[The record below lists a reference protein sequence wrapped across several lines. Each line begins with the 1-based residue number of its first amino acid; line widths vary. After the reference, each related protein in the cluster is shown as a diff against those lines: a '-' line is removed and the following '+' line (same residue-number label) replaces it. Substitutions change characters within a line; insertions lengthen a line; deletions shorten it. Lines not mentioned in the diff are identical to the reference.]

1 MTVDADVLGF
11 PDFPLLPPKEK
22 NESGIATVKIIKQAH
37 TNTPCHKS
45 DRLFLYDTK
54 HFISLTQVSKCNLA
68 RICC

>member
-37 TNTPCHKS
+37 TNTPCQRL
-45 DRLFLYDTK
+45 DRL
-54 HFISLTQVSKCNLA
+54 
-68 RICC
+68 